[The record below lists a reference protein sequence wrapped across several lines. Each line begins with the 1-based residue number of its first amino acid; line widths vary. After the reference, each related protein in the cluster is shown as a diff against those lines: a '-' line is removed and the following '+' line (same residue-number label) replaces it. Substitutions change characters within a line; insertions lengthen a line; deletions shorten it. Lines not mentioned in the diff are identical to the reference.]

1 MIELQHA
8 SVHYGQALA
17 LKDITLRAAQDE
29 IVAIVGRNGAG
40 KSTVLK
46 TLIGLLPL
54 SSGDRLVAGQDATR
68 RAVEQISR
76 DGIALVP
83 DTRRIFPNLTVL
95 ENLKMGALAHR
106 PGYWTAERVLA
117 VFPRLLER
125 IGFDGEQLSGGE
137 QQMLSIARALLGN
150 PRVLLLDEPTEGLA
164 PRIVND
170 LIEVFAEVHRQGTG
184 IVLVEQ
190 NLKVP
195 ARLAH
200 RQYVLDHG
208 EVAWS
213 GSAADVEADR
223 HVIESILTTGIQS

>member
-54 SSGDRLVAGQDATR
+54 SSGSRLVANQDATR

-83 DTRRIFPNLTVL
+83 DTRRIFPISPCGKT
-95 ENLKMGALAHR
+95 
-106 PGYWTAERVLA
+106 
-117 VFPRLLER
+117 
-125 IGFDGEQLSGGE
+125 
-137 QQMLSIARALLGN
+137 
-150 PRVLLLDEPTEGLA
+150 
-164 PRIVND
+164 
-170 LIEVFAEVHRQGTG
+170 
-184 IVLVEQ
+184 
-190 NLKVP
+190 
-195 ARLAH
+195 
-200 RQYVLDHG
+200 
-208 EVAWS
+208 
-213 GSAADVEADR
+213 
-223 HVIESILTTGIQS
+223 